1 MSKGPGVAACLAC
14 AGKSE
19 GTRVAEADWERA
31 GDKGREGTGNVEGF
45 VGRSLGETRAAGR
58 FRAQR
63 GRELIDVLK

>member
-1 MSKGPGVAACLAC
+1 MCGVCS
-14 AGKSE
+14 GKSE

-31 GDKGREGTGNVEGF
+31 GDEGREGTGNVEGH
-45 VGRSLGETRAAGR
+45 VGLYLGEMRVAGR